1 MKSLTAKAA
10 ILFCLAISL
19 PGCVTTR
26 VVAIPADREVRFLP
40 EGQTFTA
47 PKGGMWLVPPERMR
61 EILYHLEGK

>member
-1 MKSLTAKAA
+1 
-10 ILFCLAISL
+10 
-19 PGCVTTR
+19 
-26 VVAIPADREVRFLP
+26 LP